1 MKQDNGWGSIFAL
14 VLLWQPKGYCET
26 CGGISLWRY
35 CVSRWTMVVVAFS
48 FWWCCDK
55 RILWSMGWHFA
66 VALMCVQMNN
76 GCGSILALVLL
87 WQKDYYEACGD
98 ISLWRCWLCVQ
109 MNNGCGGIFVLV
121 LLRQKDYYDGL
132 VCGGAPCMC
141 GAAATN
147 QITMSCD
154 SIYFIFCLFYDIG

>member
-1 MKQDNGWGSIFAL
+1 MVTFRNACQRVRESGAKACVFVPLKSNARLRCAMVSVRLHEL
-14 VLLWQPKGYCET
+14 VGRRAKG
-26 CGGISLWRY
+26 L
-35 CVSRWTMVVVAFS
+35 
-48 FWWCCDK
+48 
-55 RILWSMGWHFA
+55 LWSMRWHFA
-66 VALMCVQMNN
+66 VALLTVCPHEQEAMVAVTFCFGNAETKRITMKHAATFRCDDTVCPDEQW
-76 GCGSILALVLL
+76 L
-87 WQKDYYEACGD
+87 WWHFC
-98 ISLWRCWLCVQ
+98 
-109 MNNGCGGIFVLV
+109 LV